1 MSGLSSWMEIGIA
14 VAFVVIVIPL
24 IANTFL
30 RNVEAGTIRL
40 VSWLH
45 GGTVTYRGPG
55 KSKEI
60 QILNKFNYI

>member
-1 MSGLSSWMEIGIA
+1 MSGLSSWVEIAIVLGF
-14 VAFVVIVIPL
+14 VLVVIPI

-55 KSKEI
+55 KS
-60 QILNKFNYI
+60 